1 MAMSDKDKIIKE
13 CIKQNIKKYRVTN
26 ELTQSQVC
34 AAIGTSRTTYTKWEC
49 GDSMPNIVQLAKLGM
64 IYGVKTD
71 AFLDGMDQFS
81 VAYGYNELYGEKY
94 LSDLSDDERYIIMRY
109 RMLNKNDKKKIKNFI
124 ESNIIEQK

>member
-1 MAMSDKDKIIKE
+1 MTMSDKDKIIKE

-34 AAIGTSRTTYTKWEC
+34 AAIGTSRTTYTKWES
-49 GDSMPNIVQLAKLGM
+49 GGSMPNIVQLAKLGM

-81 VAYGYNELYGEKY
+81 VAC
-94 LSDLSDDERYIIMRY
+94 
-109 RMLNKNDKKKIKNFI
+109 
-124 ESNIIEQK
+124 